1 MTNLKKIISG
11 GQTGVDQAAL
21 TVAMELNVP
30 HGGWC
35 PRGRRCETGRI
46 PEQYQLSEMPSD
58 DYPARTRQNVMDS
71 DGTLIFYRQRLA
83 GGTRLTYDFAKSV
96 HRPVL
101 LIALGQPSSAES
113 LASWITQHQ
122 IAVLNIAGPR
132 EGSESG
138 IFEEVKIVLT
148 ELLHEGDA

>member
-1 MTNLKKIISG
+1 MISSGMSTLPRYRRSSAFESQMSLMMMASVTVSAESAVVSLEYSYCRSTCRPGDSWRPLG
-11 GQTGVDQAAL
+11 G
-21 TVAMELNVP
+21 
-30 HGGWC
+30 
-35 PRGRRCETGRI
+35 
-46 PEQYQLSEMPSD
+46 
-58 DYPARTRQNVMDS
+58 ARA
-71 DGTLIFYRQRLA
+71 GEGCGLA

-122 IAVLNIAGPR
+122 IGVLNIAGPR